1 MISIGTAAA
10 AKTAALLLAPEG
22 LKASLAALSLAALP
36 AGQVLTQN
44 TPVELAERST
54 NVQYPAMH
62 LYCEKL
68 ANQLTEKFRAFS
80 GKARMVVEVRVSQ
93 DRLEEL
99 QRNLEAYVEAVGE
112 VLDRNRGD
120 WGEGLF
126 YAGGYEATF
135 GPVKHGGKNF
145 LQVAK
150 VAFEVDVSR

>member
-1 MISIGTAAA
+1 
-10 AKTAALLLAPEG
+10 
-22 LKASLAALSLAALP
+22 
-36 AGQVLTQN
+36 
-44 TPVELAERST
+44 
-54 NVQYPAMH
+54 
-62 LYCEKL
+62 
-68 ANQLTEKFRAFS
+68 
-80 GKARMVVEVRVSQ
+80 MVVEVRVSQ

-112 VLDRNRGD
+112 VLDRNRGG